1 MGQSVPKPAREI
13 SQRNFGTVPVKK
25 RHQPAESESKA
36 VTALARQQR
45 HEFRGHEQASPLQPV
60 ADSFPNRTHSRS
72 VTPFTAAANFSTL
85 SVAKR
90 LIRFTLFPFKPTLS
104 ARSQAS
110 V

>member
-72 VTPFTAAANFSTL
+72 VTPFTPAADF
-85 SVAKR
+85 
-90 LIRFTLFPFKPTLS
+90 PTLS
-104 ARSQAS
+104 AATPPSRLTFLPLQPTLPSASQRP
-110 V
+110 